1 MKLNNSM
8 KAPAVFS
15 TILFVF
21 FAGCSSVPGP
31 DGDRGGVTAA
41 STVYG
46 DKVINLNIPNRLS
59 QLQIQQAILNAAV
72 DDRWQVMGTGTA
84 DGAGMVEIRKKTPF
98 AETNF
103 TFLFRPDLIEGF
115 SNSFTL
121 DVTGKRTRRYTPPI
135 RIDSIRDAIR
145 ENLEVGM
152 AGY

>member
-1 MKLNNSM
+1 M

-31 DGDRGGVTAA
+31 DGGGGDGGGLSAA
-41 STVYG
+41 STAYG

-59 QLQIQQAILNAAV
+59 HLQLQQAILNAAV
-72 DDRWQVMGTGTA
+72 DERWQVMGTGTA

-98 AETNF
+98 AETTF

-135 RIDSIRDAIR
+135 RIDTIRDAIR
-145 ENLEVGM
+145 ANLESEM